1 MKDYKAWRKRWGI
14 SCARRAQVNEWD
26 VETARKVLGKQT
38 ILLVDVREPDEFVQ
52 GHLPGAICIPRGIL
66 EGAADPGF
74 RYRDERLCNA
84 RGATILLCCQSGGRS
99 AMAAVV
105 MLQMGF
111 GSVYNLAGGI
121 ECWAAEGFALE

>member
-1 MKDYKAWRKRWGI
+1 MPKTLGDFVREA
-14 SCARRAQVNEWD
+14 RAQINEWD
-26 VETARKVLGKQT
+26 VESAEEFLGEQAVLV
-38 ILLVDVREPDEFVQ
+38 VDVREPDEFAQ

-74 RYRDERLCNA
+74 RDRDERLCNA
-84 RGATILLCCQSGGRS
+84 RAATILLYCQSGGRS

-105 MLQMGF
+105 LQQMGF

-121 ECWAAEGFALE
+121 ECWTAEGFALE